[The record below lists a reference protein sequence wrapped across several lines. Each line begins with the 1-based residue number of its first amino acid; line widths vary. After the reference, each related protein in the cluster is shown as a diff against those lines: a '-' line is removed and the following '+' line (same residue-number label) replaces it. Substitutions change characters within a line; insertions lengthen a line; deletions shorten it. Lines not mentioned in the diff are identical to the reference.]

1 MSRVPPRFGG
11 SIRHGGLVCFPPL
24 GATWLKRFIERVLD
38 RSRSDRPTSQERRVE
53 DVLFKRSLYD
63 SPEAFLEDLLA
74 ELPPDEPLEDAA
86 LARIVR
92 ALRGP
97 RGDAADEI
105 DEAHEAKLGFWRT
118 LAERFP
124 DHPYAVACHG
134 HALLVAEESSA
145 ALQRF
150 LGAFAL
156 DPALFDEFADEI
168 EGIAREHGGEVWL
181 EYRLSG
187 LRARIESC
195 CDSEEEADLIREQ
208 YSELLDEHRGDAAA
222 LARIREVGKR
232 IAELTDA
239 EKLPRAMVR
248 RGQPRVEDGEGD

>member
-1 MSRVPPRFGG
+1 MFG
-11 SIRHGGLVCFPPL
+11 PL
-24 GATWLKRFIERVLD
+24 GATWLKRFIDRVLD

-53 DVLFKRSLYD
+53 DMLFKRSLYD

-74 ELPPDEPLEDAA
+74 QLPPDEPLEDAA

-105 DEAHEAKLGFWRT
+105 DEAHEAKLRFWHT

-134 HALLVAEESSA
+134 HALLVAEERSA
-145 ALQRF
+145 AVQRF

-156 DPALFDEFADEI
+156 DPSLFEEFGDEI
-168 EGIAREHGGEVWL
+168 EDIAREQGGDVWL
-181 EYRLSG
+181 GFRLSG

-222 LARIREVGKR
+222 LASIREVGKR

-239 EKLPRAMVR
+239 DKLPRALVR
-248 RGQPRVEDGEGD
+248 RGKARGESSDRD